1 MASPSYEQIL
11 SFGRVSRQ
19 LLDAAV
25 DELMEYVHDGMTAEE
40 LVDAATHV
48 AAKYSYLGCE
58 LGAQWYDLCSELAGI
73 GAEPAE
79 YGDPDL
85 DGIGAR
91 AEARL
96 DGAEPTEAAR
106 PVFNAFLQDVI
117 NDSIRMTGNAN
128 LHRDYERGICG
139 GKWTRVPVGDTCAWC
154 LMLASQGAW
163 YVSERSALNRGGI
176 EGDHYHDGCDCKAVY
191 HADAESIGGY
201 SKLDGYKKMYYDAE
215 NRRLAAHDPSR
226 DYEYPEE
233 LAERIAAAKAQHE
246 ARSNEPWTQYN
257 ETLIVMRY
265 EHGLK

>member
-1 MASPSYEQIL
+1 MASPSYEQII

-25 DELMEYVHDGMTAEE
+25 DELMEYVYEGMTAAE
-40 LVDAATHV
+40 LLDAATLV
-48 AAKYSYLGCE
+48 AVKFSYLGCE

-73 GAEPAE
+73 DADPAE
-79 YGDPDL
+79 YGDPNV
-85 DGIGAR
+85 DGIRAR
-91 AEARL
+91 AESRL
-96 DGAEPTEAAR
+96 DGAEPAEAAR
-106 PVFNAFLQDVI
+106 PVF
-117 NDSIRMTGNAN
+117 
-128 LHRDYERGICG
+128 
-139 GKWTRVPVGDTCAWC
+139 GDTCAWC

-163 YVSERSALNRGGI
+163 YESERTALNRGGI

-201 SKLDGYKKMYYDAE
+201 SKLNDYKKMYYDAE
-215 NRRLAAHDPSR
+215 NKRLAAHDPSL

-233 LAERIAAAKAQHE
+233 LADRITAAKAQHE